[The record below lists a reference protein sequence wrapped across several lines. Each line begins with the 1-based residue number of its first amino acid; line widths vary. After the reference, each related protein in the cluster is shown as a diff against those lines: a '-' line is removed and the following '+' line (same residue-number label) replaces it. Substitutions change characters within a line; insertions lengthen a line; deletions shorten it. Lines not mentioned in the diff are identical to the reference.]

1 MELKSNNFKDVWFFL
16 RKMDL
21 FFMNLSLIAK
31 YPYTCYK
38 QVFVDESYDQFA
50 SYASMSILNT
60 NLLLSSAI
68 IEQVRF

>member
-1 MELKSNNFKDVWFFL
+1 MDLKSNNFKDVSFFL
-16 RKMDL
+16 RKMYL